1 MEMHSAWY
9 IIESGIAESE
19 NREPLLDLLRL
30 KFEKR
35 KKKKDLMNGGK
46 SRAQKPVLHVSLR
59 GTRRVIRF
67 TLQRVAKLCGPVMKP
82 LSLLETSP
90 KLTAFEGLISVA
102 PE

>member
-1 MEMHSAWY
+1 
-9 IIESGIAESE
+9 
-19 NREPLLDLLRL
+19 
-30 KFEKR
+30 
-35 KKKKDLMNGGK
+35 MNSGK

>member
-1 MEMHSAWY
+1 MEVHSAWY

-30 KFEKR
+30 KFEK
-35 KKKKDLMNGGK
+35 KKDLMNSGK

-67 TLQRVAKLCGPVMKP
+67 TLQRVAKLCGSVMKP